1 MYSRDTL
8 KKYTSTMKAAIKK
21 YRTDL
26 QTGEVLKVRFSYG
39 NRKIGK
45 TLNISTAPI
54 ITCGNCRECLHECY
68 DIKACMQYENVRNA
82 RAINTAILMEDRDE
96 FFQQI
101 SEKISR
107 RKVNKYVRFHVAGE
121 ILDADYLWRMINI
134 AKEHPEAT
142 IWTYTKMYVLVNAYI
157 KYHGQLPENL
167 HIMFSVWEGVP
178 MENPYNLPT
187 FRAIPKDCEPL
198 NYFKCPGNC
207 DYCKEHHTGCVAGQS
222 AWTYLH

>member
-8 KKYTSTMKAAIKK
+8 KKYVSTMKASIKK

-26 QTGEVLKVRFSYG
+26 QTGEVLKVSFSYG

-96 FFQQI
+96 FFKQI
-101 SEKISR
+101 SDKISR

-134 AKEHPEAT
+134 AKNIRKQPYGPTQKCMSSSMHTSNITDSFQKTCTSCSLFGKGYRWKTPT
-142 IWTYTKMYVLVNAYI
+142 ICRRSA
-157 KYHGQLPENL
+157 
-167 HIMFSVWEGVP
+167 
-178 MENPYNLPT
+178 
-187 FRAIPKDCEPL
+187 
-198 NYFKCPGNC
+198 
-207 DYCKEHHTGCVAGQS
+207 QS
-222 AWTYLH
+222 RRIANR